1 MHFAITGIGL
11 YNGLGK
17 DAVTSFYA
25 LLEGKS
31 AIVPISWPE
40 YDDQLFPQSH
50 KAVPTTL
57 VGKCPQPEE
66 SENKPKF
73 EKYWR
78 HWDPVTRIGLISA
91 DEAVNDSG
99 IDSVNVCLLYTSP
112 SPRDV
117 EESRMPSSA

>member
-31 AIVPISWPE
+31 TIVPISWPE

-57 VGKCPQPEE
+57 VGNDPTTVNSSIHFSITLQCF
-66 SENKPKF
+66 NKWFNNNSSSTFTHHKTI
-73 EKYWR
+73 
-78 HWDPVTRIGLISA
+78 TRFIERST
-91 DEAVNDSG
+91 DT
-99 IDSVNVCLLYTSP
+99 CRTQ
-112 SPRDV
+112 
-117 EESRMPSSA
+117 SSK